1 MKTLI
6 SALIYLCLS
15 IAGYHTQA
23 QTTDRPRPAEW
34 NSLIFGGRFMDRF
47 LPMTNNGLPARKDTW
62 GAPAVLPRY
71 VENGIENN
79 KWSFWCASIKYD
91 GGKYH
96 MFTVGWLESSPKGH
110 FTWPNST
117 LFHAT
122 SNHMNGPYVVQ
133 DTIGP
138 GHNAEAIKL
147 KDGRWIVYV
156 INGYYIAPG
165 VNGPWVYKKFDFEN
179 RDRKVMD
186 GMSNCTF
193 AQREDGSYLMVNRGG
208 GVWFSQTGESAY
220 YQISEK
226 SAYPAIKGN
235 FEDPVVWRDNVQY
248 NLIVNDWLG
257 RIAYYLRSKDGVKWK
272 VESGEAYLPGISKHE
287 DGTVEAWWKY
297 ERMRV
302 FQDSYGRAIQ
312 ANFAVIDV
320 EKNLDKP
327 NDAHSSKNI
336 AIPLMPGRLITILDK
351 APVTAGT
358 KTIRVKI
365 QAEKDFN
372 PQTDI
377 DFNTLNFGAS
387 EEVNYGRGAKVLKAK
402 KSGKDEIITFNAD
415 GKTITDDDY
424 AAKLLGKTKTGKLI
438 FGYALLPW
446 VNKLEPIMSARL
458 PIFTL
463 GNNGFDIKVHI
474 DNYGQVT
481 SKGNELLL
489 TYTKN
494 SQQIELGR
502 GKIPAGI
509 RPFDG
514 TDIIFKCGNIFDKGA
529 AYDFRITIDAVDKT
543 PVVLNGK
550 LTPVKE

>member
-1 MKTLI
+1 
-6 SALIYLCLS
+6 
-15 IAGYHTQA
+15 
-23 QTTDRPRPAEW
+23 
-34 NSLIFGGRFMDRF
+34 MDRF

-62 GAPAVLPRY
+62 GAPAVVPRY

-96 MFTVGWLESSPKGH
+96 MFTVGWRENSPKGH
-110 FTWPNST
+110 FTWPNSI

-122 SNHMNGPYVVQ
+122 SDHMNGPFVVQ

-156 INGYYIAPG
+156 IDGYYVAPG
-165 VNGPWVYKKFDFEN
+165 VNGPWTYKKFDFEN

-220 YQISEK
+220 NQISTQ
-226 SAYPAIKGN
+226 SAYPAIRGN

-272 VESGEAYLPGISKHE
+272 VESGEAYLPGISKHA
-287 DGTVEAWWKY
+287 DGTVENWWKY

-327 NDAHSSKNI
+327 NDIHSSKNI
-336 AIPLMPGRLITILDK
+336 TIPLMPGRLITILDK
-351 APVTAGT
+351 QPVTANT
-358 KTIRVKI
+358 KTVKVKI
-365 QAEKDFN
+365 QAEPGFN

-377 DFNTLNFGAS
+377 DFSSLNFGAS
-387 EEVNYGRGAKVLKAK
+387 EEVNYGRGFKVIKTE
-402 KSGKDEIITFNAD
+402 KSGKDEIIIFSVD
-415 GKTITDDDY
+415 GKAITDDDY
-424 AAKLLGKTKTGKLI
+424 AAKLLGKTKTGNLV

-446 VNKLEPIMSARL
+446 INKLDPIMSARL
-458 PIFTL
+458 PVFVP
-463 GNNGFDIKVHI
+463 NDNGFDIKIHV
-474 DNYGQVT
+474 DNYGQVV
-481 SKGNELLL
+481 SKGDNLVL

-494 SQQIELGR
+494 GQQIELAKVKVR
-502 GKIPAGI
+502 AGI
-509 RPFDG
+509 KPFGGVDL
-514 TDIIFKCGNIFDKGA
+514 TFKSGNIFDKGT
-529 AYDFRITIDAVDKT
+529 AYDFTVTIGPESKAPIILKGKVT
-543 PVVLNGK
+543 PFK
-550 LTPVKE
+550 